1 MTTYVSK
8 PMSLEIII
16 PLAAAI
22 ILLLLFTWLLN
33 VLKSTIK
40 TVLIIAAILIVLQI
54 IFGVN
59 SEQIIQGVL
68 QIGERLQQLIFGT

>member
-1 MTTYVSK
+1 
-8 PMSLEIII
+8 MSLEIII
-16 PLAAAI
+16 PLAATI

-59 SEQIIQGVL
+59 SEQIIQAIL
-68 QIGERLQQLIFGT
+68 QLVERIQKLIFAN

>member
-1 MTTYVSK
+1 
-8 PMSLEIII
+8 MSLEIII

-54 IFGVN
+54 IFGIN

-68 QIGERLQQLIFGT
+68 QIGESLQQLIFGNQGS

>member
-1 MTTYVSK
+1 
-8 PMSLEIII
+8 MSLEIII

-54 IFGVN
+54 IFGIN

-68 QIGERLQQLIFGT
+68 QMGESLQKLIFGAQ

>member
-1 MTTYVSK
+1 MF
-8 PMSLEIII
+8 LEIII

-54 IFGVN
+54 IFGIN

-68 QIGERLQQLIFGT
+68 HMEESLQQLIFDNQGS

>member
-1 MTTYVSK
+1 
-8 PMSLEIII
+8 MSLEIII

-54 IFGVN
+54 IFGIN

-68 QIGERLQQLIFGT
+68 QMGKSLQQLIFGAQ

>member
-1 MTTYVSK
+1 
-8 PMSLEIII
+8 MSLEIII
-16 PLAAAI
+16 AIAAAI

-40 TVLIIAAILIVLQI
+40 TFLVIVAILILLQI

-59 SEQIIQGVL
+59 SEQMISAILSII
-68 QIGERLQQLIFGT
+68 ERIQELIFAK

>member
-1 MTTYVSK
+1 MY
-8 PMSLEIII
+8 LEIII
-16 PLAAAI
+16 PLAAVI

-54 IFGVN
+54 IFGIN
-59 SEQIIQGVL
+59 SEQIIQGVF
-68 QIGERLQQLIFGT
+68 QIGDRLQQLIFGT